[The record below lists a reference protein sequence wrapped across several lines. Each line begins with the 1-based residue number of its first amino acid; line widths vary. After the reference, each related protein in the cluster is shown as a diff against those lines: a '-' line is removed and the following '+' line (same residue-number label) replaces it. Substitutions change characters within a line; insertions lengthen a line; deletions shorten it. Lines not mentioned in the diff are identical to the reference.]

1 MDVPL
6 LAVTALLFVALAAAC
21 LLPVSADGTED
32 CGDGRG
38 QVVIP
43 PPVKTPPYRPRT
55 WIFLGVTAV
64 LSLVFL
70 GWRNPSPPAAYA
82 GWSVPS
88 PPRSPGIPPPSA
100 VTWPGSVRPRNSS
113 PWPTSPG

>member
-6 LAVTALLFVALAAAC
+6 LAVTAVLFIALVAAC

-32 CGDGRG
+32 YGDGRG

-64 LSLVFL
+64 LGLFFL
-70 GWRNPSPPAAYA
+70 GWRIPPRRRPTPGSSA
-82 GWSVPS
+82 PS
-88 PPRSPGIPPPSA
+88 PPRSPGIPPPST
-100 VTWPGSVRPRNSS
+100 VTWPGCVRPRNSS
-113 PWPTSPG
+113 PWLTSPG